1 MNNLF
6 THIVPWASDRD
17 LAGFYNFHILNAPTE
32 WVLFTDRDVLMPSPE
47 YGLHVDA
54 VIKRHGDKFSLIT
67 CTTNRVGTDYQV
79 NRRMWN
85 VEDMS
90 KHVEAAKMAWRAHS
104 DNLIDIT
111 NDSPISG
118 MFMLV
123 NKRLLSARNIKGE
136 GLLGIDNQMHYIAQE
151 TGQRVGLAKGI
162 YCYHYYRGGDRN
174 DTKHLK

>member
-1 MNNLF
+1 MTNLF

-47 YGLHVDA
+47 YGLHVDE
-54 VIKRHGDKFSLIT
+54 VIKRHGDKISLFT
-67 CTTNRVGTDYQV
+67 CMTNRVGTSYQV
-79 NRRMWN
+79 NARMWK

-90 KHVEAAKMAWRAHS
+90 KHVEAAKIAWRAHGS
-104 DNLIDIT
+104 NVVDIT

-123 NKRLLSARNIKGE
+123 NKRLLSAQKIEGS
-136 GLLGIDNQMHYIAQE
+136 GLLGIDNKLHYIAQE

-174 DTKHLK
+174 DTSHLK